1 MHSAKGLCMAVLRKL
16 YKNLFFIFFCMYL
29 ASLSAVYAQTQAQT
43 QTKPQQTADSST
55 EPSDVTKDQIDAID
69 KEIKRRQTEAQK
81 QLRVLNS
88 DIFKLLRAPGDNAP
102 IIRAYEAR
110 IDEMMKA
117 IRQYYSPN
125 YRNVLIQEQGLK
137 NREAQLN
144 GVADKTPEQTKEL
157 KNVKAKI
164 QQLQGA
170 VNPLTGNNRTS
181 ALALN
186 QVNPDDVFRA
196 AIDTGES
203 LIAPGQKI
211 LYGLAI
217 LAILGVG
224 AMALFGNFPM
234 GWAFGIVGGLVVMVL
249 SSGFATWILDIAKS
263 KKDSSDSFDAIGET
277 MYGATMVIKDDVS
290 QLLYVLSGMA
300 IVAIGTAGFFG
311 MLSWKRV
318 AALIAGLIVIAGAT
332 SIVSWVVEL
341 PGV

>member
-1 MHSAKGLCMAVLRKL
+1 MVFRTAF
-16 YKNLFFIFFCMYL
+16 LFFLLACMVLGNPGFAQTATPQYT
-29 ASLSAVYAQTQAQT
+29 VTPAQTQ
-43 QTKPQQTADSST
+43 
-55 EPSDVTKDQIDAID
+55 QIDALIKQRQND
-69 KEIKRRQTEAQK
+69 AQTLNRNLTLEIVKLSR
-81 QLRVLNS
+81 NS
-88 DIFKLLRAPGDNAP
+88 SDNASL
-102 IIRAYEAR
+102 IKAYQKYQDNLMAA
-110 IDEMMKA
+110 MK
-117 IRQYYSPN
+117 QYYSPT
-125 YRNVLIQEQGLK
+125 YRNDLIQEQGLK
-137 NREAQLN
+137 NREEQLN
-144 GVADKTPEQTKEL
+144 GIANKTPEQTQEL
-157 KNVKAKI
+157 NTVKSKI
-164 QQLQGA
+164 QQLQGV
-170 VNPLTGNNRTS
+170 VNPLIGNNRNS
-181 ALALN
+181 ALTK
-186 QVNPDDVFRA
+186 VNPDDVFRA

-224 AMALFGNFPM
+224 SMALFGNFPM

-290 QLLYVLSGMA
+290 QLLYILSGMA

-311 MLSWKRV
+311 VLSWKRV
-318 AALIAGLIVIAGAT
+318 AALIAGLMVIAGAT

>member
-1 MHSAKGLCMAVLRKL
+1 MVFRTAF
-16 YKNLFFIFFCMYL
+16 LFFLLACMVLGNPGFAQTTTPQYTVTPAQIQEIDAL
-29 ASLSAVYAQTQAQT
+29 IKQRQNEAQTQNRNLTLDIA
-43 QTKPQQTADSST
+43 KLSRNSS
-55 EPSDVTKDQIDAID
+55 
-69 KEIKRRQTEAQK
+69 
-81 QLRVLNS
+81 
-88 DIFKLLRAPGDNAP
+88 DNASL
-102 IIRAYEAR
+102 IKAYEKRQDNLIAA
-110 IDEMMKA
+110 MK
-117 IRQYYSPN
+117 QYYSPT
-125 YRNVLIQEQGLK
+125 YRNDLIQEQGLK
-137 NREAQLN
+137 NREEQLN
-144 GVADKTPEQTKEL
+144 GIANKTPEQTQEL
-157 KNVKAKI
+157 NTVKSKI
-164 QQLQGA
+164 QQLQG
-170 VNPLTGNNRTS
+170 VLNPLTGNNRNS
-181 ALALN
+181 ALTK
-186 QVNPDDVFRA
+186 VNPDDVFRA

-224 AMALFGNFPM
+224 SMALFGNFPM

-290 QLLYVLSGMA
+290 QLLYILSGMA

-311 MLSWKRV
+311 VLSWKRV

-332 SIVSWVVEL
+332 SIVAWVVEL